1 MPTLTTL
8 EKFFSMLPDWV
19 KSKLVMRIIYTGSSF
34 LTARV
39 ISFLTGQYLDDVFGK
54 FVAASG
60 HIGIQVQLKVVSV
73 DSKVL
78 EATIT
83 GLLMIV
89 GEFVISHI
97 HENTVKP
104 AILATASTEVP
115 K

>member
-1 MPTLTTL
+1 ML
-8 EKFFSMLPDWV
+8 EKLFGALPDWV
-19 KSKLVMRIIYTGSSF
+19 KSKLMMRIIYTVSSF

-60 HIGIQVQLKVVSV
+60 HIGIVVQLKVVSV

-78 EATIT
+78 EAAIT
-83 GLLMIV
+83 GLLMIM
-89 GEFVISHI
+89 GEFVISHV
-97 HENTVKP
+97 HENKIKP
-104 AILATASTEVP
+104 AILASQAPEVP